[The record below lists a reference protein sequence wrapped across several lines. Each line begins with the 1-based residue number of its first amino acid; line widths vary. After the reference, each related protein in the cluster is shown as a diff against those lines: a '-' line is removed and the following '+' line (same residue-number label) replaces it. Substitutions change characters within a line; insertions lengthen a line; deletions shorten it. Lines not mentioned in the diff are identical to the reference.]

1 MQELKKD
8 MIANIK
14 CYHKN
19 FSEKYLKDLK
29 IEELMPFTH
38 PSNRDKFQLRFN
50 NLKGL

>member
-19 FSEKYLKDLK
+19 FTDKYLKDLK
-29 IEELMPFTH
+29 IKELFPFTH
-38 PSNRDKFQLRFN
+38 TSNRDKFQFRFN
-50 NLKGL
+50 TLKRL